1 MEASKDE
8 IERKLEDILE
18 KNRRSRRCKGDDYLS
33 GQRDAGGGK
42 G

>member
-1 MEASKDE
+1 MNRAE
-8 IERKLEDILE
+8 IRRYFR

-33 GQRDAGGGK
+33 GQWDAGGGK

>member
-33 GQRDAGGGK
+33 GQWDAGGGK